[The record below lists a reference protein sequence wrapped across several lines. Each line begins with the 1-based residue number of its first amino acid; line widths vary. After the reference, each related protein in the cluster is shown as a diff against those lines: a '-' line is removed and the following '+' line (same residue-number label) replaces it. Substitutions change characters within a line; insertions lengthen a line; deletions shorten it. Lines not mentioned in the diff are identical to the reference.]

1 MTVGE
6 LKELI
11 SETFGI
17 KKGKQ
22 LKKDLRVPRETK
34 VSVYLKAGVG
44 YIRQNN
50 PQFHHFPHCTQ
61 AVNIYRS
68 LSLI

>member
-34 VSVYLKAGVG
+34 VSAVFQQYLS
-44 YIRQNN
+44 
-50 PQFHHFPHCTQ
+50 
-61 AVNIYRS
+61 NI
-68 LSLI
+68 

>member
-17 KKGKQ
+17 KKGKK
-22 LKKDLRVPRETK
+22 LKRDLRVPRETK
-34 VSVYLKAGVG
+34 VSVYL
-44 YIRQNN
+44 NN
-50 PQFHHFPHCTQ
+50 SIKYLNLSRKRPAQTTCFS
-61 AVNIYRS
+61 AVS
-68 LSLI
+68 LAFSN